1 MKLPRNSQKVL
12 LFRHYDSWY
21 QIVLDKDKYIL
32 YRCGKTSSDY
42 EQLGTGNSP
51 TKLEEKV
58 YAGKLK

>member
-12 LFRHYDSWY
+12 LFRHNSIWY

-32 YRCGKTSSDY
+32 YRCGETSSDY

-51 TKLEEKV
+51 TKLEERV
-58 YAGKLK
+58 YAG